1 MSGMKGSSSSAS
13 SSGTESSS
21 DSDDSEEERTQKLVA
36 LQQEVIRYFLFIRY
50 NNKEIE
56 RFY

>member
-1 MSGMKGSSSSAS
+1 MKGSSSSAS

-36 LQQEVIRYFLFIRY
+36 LQQEVLNILFIQY
-50 NNKEIE
+50 DKQLETND
-56 RFY
+56 